1 MEWIILIVLFM
12 FALFS
17 IKIRYTLIKAP
28 IIVLFL
34 IIGIIIIHIL
44 EAFV

>member
-1 MEWIILIVLFM
+1 MEWIILITLFI

-17 IKIRYTLIKAP
+17 IKIRYTFIKAP

-34 IIGIIIIHIL
+34 IIGIIIMHIL